1 MFGLKVAAFS
11 GAWFLLFFIFIHFY
25 SHTLAHS
32 FSGRSVQWTSVLWQ
46 VCMPITPETASST
59 SETGSLPGFRP
70 CCRYTHT
77 LALIQARTFPPTRPH
92 AHHLCAKVGCEKS
105 LLISIIFILNTCF
118 LRKRRWTT
126 ILTLQQEH
134 RLVCLIKALFV
145 WLVLT
150 MWPYVPHSAFV
161 ICLSVS
167 VSSYNLSVSVL
178 KSSLLPISLF
188 ISTAQWNKIAFT
200 VMKA

>member
-1 MFGLKVAAFS
+1 MNQCTVTGL
-11 GAWFLLFFIFIHFY
+11 
-25 SHTLAHS
+25 
-32 FSGRSVQWTSVLWQ
+32 
-46 VCMPITPETASST
+46 
-59 SETGSLPGFRP
+59 
-70 CCRYTHT
+70 
-77 LALIQARTFPPTRPH
+77 H
-92 AHHLCAKVGCEKS
+92 AHHPRDCLFYLRDWEPARLQA
-105 LLISIIFILNTCF
+105 LLQVHTHSHFNTGTHISSYTSTRTPLVCQGWLWNITSHLYRFYFEYFFWTSFCF
-118 LRKRRWTT
+118 LRKRGWTS

-145 WLVLT
+145 WLILT
-150 MWPYVPHSAFV
+150 MWPYFPPSASV

-167 VSSYNLSVSVL
+167 VYSYNLSVSVL